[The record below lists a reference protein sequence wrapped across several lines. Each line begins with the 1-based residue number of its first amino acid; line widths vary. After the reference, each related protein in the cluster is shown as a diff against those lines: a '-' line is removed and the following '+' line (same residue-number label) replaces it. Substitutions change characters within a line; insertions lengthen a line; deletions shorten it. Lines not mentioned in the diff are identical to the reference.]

1 MCEVSFIPTHDFL
14 ANPIGWEESQLRM
27 LKNPTK
33 AFLANPIGWDE
44 NPTKDIE
51 NPTKA
56 FLANP
61 IGSDENPLRIS
72 RIYKNNITSLFYY

>member
-44 NPTKDIE
+44 NQLRILKI
-51 NPTKA
+51 
-56 FLANP
+56 
-61 IGSDENPLRIS
+61 PLR
-72 RIYKNNITSLFYY
+72 LFWQILLARTKTH